1 MSRYII
7 KYMNL
12 EKSKRPTFW
21 DGGSIYDEI
30 NYISNLLLTS
40 CQRPNIYV
48 NLFAFF
54 LDIYDGA
61 AAGAFW
67 FHFHMVCCFATNI
80 VLSTIVD

>member
-1 MSRYII
+1 MSRYIV

-12 EKSKRPTFW
+12 EMSKRLTFW
-21 DGGSIYDEI
+21 NGGSIYDEI

-61 AAGAFW
+61 CSCQSLLVSFSHGLLLC
-67 FHFHMVCCFATNI
+67 H
-80 VLSTIVD
+80 